1 MRSSDSIA
9 NIAAALVAAQA
20 DIKSVH
26 KDRENTHFKN
36 RYATLDTILETVR
49 PVLAKHGL
57 AVVQSATMPHT
68 SDGGTLVAF
77 AVGTRLL
84 HKSGEWLESYAMVPL
99 GKLDPQGSIA
109 ALTYG
114 RRGSLSALLALS
126 TEDDDDGESAVAPRQ
141 AAPARQPASAPA
153 PRPAAPRPAAPG
165 PQRIDA
171 TLQAAV
177 EAMDL
182 EQEHSCPKCGG
193 GMWDNRVGKKNPKAP
208 DFKCKDKAC
217 DGVIW
222 PPKTGSAAPAARRAN
237 AAPLQSPPDFDAPLP
252 EYEEDGL
259 PF

>member
-1 MRSSDSIA
+1 MRSSDSIT
-9 NIAAALVAAQA
+9 NLAAALVKAQGELKA
-20 DIKSVH
+20 VH
-26 KDRENTHFKN
+26 KDRENSHFRNK
-36 RYATLDTILETVR
+36 YATLDAIIDEVR

-57 AVVQSATMPHT
+57 AVVSGATRPHT
-68 SDGGTLVAF
+68 SESGTVLAF
-77 AVGTRLL
+77 EVTTTLL
-84 HKSGEWLESYAMVPL
+84 HSSGEWLESGAIMPL
-99 GKLDPQGSIA
+99 AKLDPQGAGSA
-109 ALTYG
+109 MTYG
-114 RRGSLSALLALS
+114 RRYSLSALLSLA
-126 TEDDDDGESAVAPRQ
+126 TEDDDDGESAMPPRQ

-153 PRPAAPRPAAPG
+153 SRPAAPRPAAPG